1 MAIVYES
8 RNYVIESCRF
18 DGESHQRY
26 AVDRKHHHID
36 HNGRQSVGLHNLKWT
51 DSLEEAMR
59 VMQSDMAASAD
70 EVDHP

>member
-18 DGESHQRY
+18 DGESRQRY

-36 HNGRQSVGLHNLKWT
+36 HNGRQSVGLHNLTWT
-51 DSLEEAMR
+51 DSLDDAMQVMRADIEATR
-59 VMQSDMAASAD
+59 GDAD
-70 EVDHP
+70 E

>member
-8 RNYVIESCRF
+8 RHYVIESCRF

-59 VMQSDMAASAD
+59 MMQSDMAASAD